1 MIHAKFYRKFVKNGL
16 PKIVWPCIGIT
27 HRKIFLL
34 KSIAL
39 KFIATLAHDKW
50 TLKGAGLLLSGQPL
64 IIHSS
69 VSSIL
74 ISRFLGLNKS
84 LDLYNCIT
92 YIPMNFGYYRY
103 GGPVH
108 LLLIKL
114 IYTVIWVMI
123 VNIVSGF
130 DCYLIIKNSKRLL
143 TVKYIIYESFEDLVI

>member
-1 MIHAKFYRKFVKNGL
+1 MHINNYILMIHAKFYRKFVKNGL

-103 GGPVH
+103 DIRWTCTFVTYQ
-108 LLLIKL
+108 ID
-114 IYTVIWVMI
+114 IYSYMGHDSQHCIR
-123 VNIVSGF
+123 F
-130 DCYLIIKNSKRLL
+130 
-143 TVKYIIYESFEDLVI
+143 